1 MIKFDVADRIGRL
14 VIDRP
19 AAANAFTTD
28 MAGQFRAALEKAV
41 DGVDIIVMTGEG
53 PDFTVGRDRNEPR
66 SGTPFEAFSAVS
78 AMNTALAAFPGI
90 LLAAVRGRVHGLGV
104 GLVMRSDLAIAAGDA
119 EFALDEVE
127 LGIPPMFIMEEMI
140 EHLHPKHLFDVILTS
155 RTFGADQALQ
165 FGLVS
170 RVVSAADLESEVEK
184 VVSTLR
190 KRDRRVLLACK
201 RYLRAVGQVPRDAR
215 AAFALVE
222 QTQFAMR
229 GR

>member
-1 MIKFDVADRIGRL
+1 MIRFDVADRIGRL

-28 MAGQFRAALEKAV
+28 MAGQFGAALEKAI

-66 SGTPFEAFSAVS
+66 SDTPFEAFSAVS
-78 AMNTALAAFPGI
+78 AMNKALAAFPGI
-90 LLAAVRGRVHGLGV
+90 LLAVVRGRAHGLGV
-104 GLVMRSDLAIAAGDA
+104 GLVMRSDLAIAASDA

-170 RVVSAADLESEVEK
+170 RVVSAADLESEAEK
-184 VVSTLR
+184 FVTTLR

-201 RYLRAVGQVPRDAR
+201 RYLRAVGQAPRDAR

-222 QTQFAMR
+222 QTQFAMQR
-229 GR
+229 R